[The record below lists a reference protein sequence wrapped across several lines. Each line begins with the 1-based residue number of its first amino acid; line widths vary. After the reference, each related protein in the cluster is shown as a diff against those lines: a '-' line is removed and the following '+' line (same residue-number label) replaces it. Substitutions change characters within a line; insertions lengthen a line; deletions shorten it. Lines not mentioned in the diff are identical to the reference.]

1 MKRILLSTALLA
13 TSLFAAQ
20 TNAELAV
27 KEGQFTVTP
36 HAGIAPTSSKDA
48 RVTRTFTK
56 TTPGQKVN
64 FPASNQ
70 DVTDNTFVRR
80 SYNAKSHNM
89 PYTFG
94 IDLGYAPMDN
104 VEVFFGFDYT
114 KASGKKQT
122 SIRKNISTKNYTN
135 AYSTGTKTTDLVSKY
150 KQGNYASYGFHLGGR
165 YFFDLDSKFSPFVGG
180 KLGLT
185 RHTHGKHKVKDTTS
199 IRTVGTTLLG
209 NSFDYTNPKTAKY
222 SLPLYKNSIG
232 FSAGLQAGFD
242 LRVSEQVSL
251 VAMAEAIA
259 STGIKTNKKTNL
271 VYRTQGAGNNY
282 TVFSKVTR
290 SPKTAF
296 SFPLTAG
303 VKVRM

>member
-20 TNAELAV
+20 TNAEVAV
-27 KEGQFTVTP
+27 KEGQFTITP

-48 RVTRTFTK
+48 RVTRTFTR
-56 TTPGQKVN
+56 TTPGQVVN
-64 FPASNQ
+64 FPAGNQ
-70 DVTDNTFVRR
+70 DVTNNNFVRR
-80 SYNAKSHNM
+80 SYNTKAHNM

-104 VEVFFGFDYT
+104 VEVFFSFDYT

-122 SIRKNISTKNYTN
+122 AIREEIKLPTTKY
-135 AYSTGTKTTDLVSKY
+135 DLVSKY
-150 KQGNYASYGFHLGGR
+150 KQGNFATYGLHLGGR
-165 YFFDLDSKFSPFVGG
+165 YFFDVDSKVSPFVGG

-185 RHTHGKHKVKDTTS
+185 RHTHGKHKVKDS
-199 IRTVGTTLLG
+199 IISG
-209 NSFDYTNPKTAKY
+209 KY
-222 SLPLYKNSIG
+222 ALPLYKNSIG
-232 FSAGLQAGFD
+232 FSGGLQAGFD

-271 VYRTQGAGNNY
+271 VYRTKGTGNNY

-296 SFPLTAG
+296 SFPITAG

>member
-1 MKRILLSTALLA
+1 
-13 TSLFAAQ
+13 
-20 TNAELAV
+20 
-27 KEGQFTVTP
+27 
-36 HAGIAPTSSKDA
+36 
-48 RVTRTFTK
+48 
-56 TTPGQKVN
+56 
-64 FPASNQ
+64 
-70 DVTDNTFVRR
+70 
-80 SYNAKSHNM
+80 SHNM

-122 SIRKNISTKNYTN
+122 GIRENIDTKKYTN

-150 KQGNYASYGFHLGGR
+150 KQGNYATYGFHLGGR

-185 RHTHGKHKVKDTTS
+185 RHTHGKHKVKDTRN
-199 IRTVGTTLLG
+199 IRKVGTYIFG
-209 NSFDYTNPKTAKY
+209 NSFDHTNTKTTKY
-222 SLPLYKNSIG
+222 SLPLYRNSIG

-242 LRVSEQVSL
+242 YRVSEQVSL
-251 VAMAEAIA
+251 VAMAEVIA
-259 STGIKTNKKTNL
+259 STGIKTNKKINL
-271 VYRTQGAGNNY
+271 VYRDVGNGNRA

>member
-13 TSLFAAQ
+13 TTLFAAQ

-56 TTPGQKVN
+56 TTPGQVVN
-64 FPASNQ
+64 FPAGNQ
-70 DVTDNTFVRR
+70 DVADNTFVRR

-122 SIRKNISTKNYTN
+122 GIREEIKLPTSKYN
-135 AYSTGTKTTDLVSKY
+135 LVSKY

-180 KLGLT
+180 KLGLV
-185 RHTHGKHKVKDTTS
+185 RHTHGKHKIKDTE
-199 IRTVGTTLLG
+199 IFNGG
-209 NSFDYTNPKTAKY
+209 FDSTQKY
-222 SLPLYKNSIG
+222 SAPLYKNSIG
-232 FSAGLQAGFD
+232 FSGGLQAGFD
-242 LRVSEQVSL
+242 FRVSEQVSL

-271 VYRTQGAGNNY
+271 VYRIQGRGNNE